1 MIFALRWSGGVK
13 NNIRMKGNWME
24 NFSTER
30 NKFPLTKFNSTAMI
44 IDLISSEKNMYIHIC
59 IYLFKLGSV
68 AEICQHTNQGNG

>member
-30 NKFPLTKFNSTAMI
+30 NEFRLTKFSSTAMI
-44 IDLISSEKNMYIHIC
+44 IDLISSEKNIYTYMHIF
-59 IYLFKLGSV
+59 I
-68 AEICQHTNQGNG
+68 